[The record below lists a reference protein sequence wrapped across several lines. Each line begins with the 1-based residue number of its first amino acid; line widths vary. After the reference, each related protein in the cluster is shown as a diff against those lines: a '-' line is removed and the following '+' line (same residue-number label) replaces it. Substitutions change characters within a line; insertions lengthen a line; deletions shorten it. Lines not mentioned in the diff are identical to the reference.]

1 MIELRPRDLVILS
14 TVMGFMVGT
23 MSFFMYIFA
32 NGTEDVDNLSRA
44 LEIGAIVGGST
55 VLVFLSYTSVRYVE
69 RNRRL
74 AEQKPEIDPLDR
86 LQNIFYPVEE
96 KAQSLPWAA
105 ESPWTTTTHVRR
117 DRGVLTID
125 LHDLDLS
132 LAKSVVDSIIAS
144 RDWLGRVRI
153 ITGRGLHSK
162 TIPKLR
168 PMVTQKLHSV
178 TSELNWELL
187 MKKGSV
193 TLRPIGEAPTF
204 NKWLLRLIFLG
215 SPITLAFAFA
225 FRDLAGEGAYDQG
238 LKVGIVLGIV
248 LSGMLASY
256 RERQ

>member
-1 MIELRPRDLVILS
+1 
-14 TVMGFMVGT
+14 MGFMIGT

-32 NGTEDVDNLSRA
+32 NGTESVENLSRA
-44 LEIGAIVGGST
+44 FEIAVIVGSST
-55 VLVFLSYTSVRYVE
+55 ALVFLSYTSVRYVE

-74 AEQKPEIDPLDR
+74 AEKKLDIDPLDR
-86 LQNIFYPVEE
+86 LQNLFASVED
-96 KAQSLPWAA
+96 KARSLPWAD
-105 ESPWTTTTHVRR
+105 ESPWTAMTHVRR
-117 DRGVLTID
+117 DRGVLTVD
-125 LHDLDLS
+125 LHDLDLP
-132 LAKSVVDSIIAS
+132 LAKLVIEQVIVS
-144 RDWLGRVRI
+144 REWLGRVRI

-168 PMVTQKLHSV
+168 PMVTQRLRAV
-178 TSELNWELL
+178 VNELNWELL

-204 NKWLLRLIFLG
+204 KKWLLRLIFLG
-215 SPITLAFAFA
+215 SPITLVFAFA

-238 LKVGIVLGIV
+238 LKVGIILGLV